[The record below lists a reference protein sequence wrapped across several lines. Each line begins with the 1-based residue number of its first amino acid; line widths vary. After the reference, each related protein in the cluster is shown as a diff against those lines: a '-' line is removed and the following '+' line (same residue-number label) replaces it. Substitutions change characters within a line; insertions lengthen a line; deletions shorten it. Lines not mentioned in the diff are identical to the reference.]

1 MRYTPVIENRTEQG
15 LYQEE
20 MEIKFCQC
28 DASHRLKLSEL
39 FRILTDMAD
48 SAFAF
53 RGMDHQFLMENRM
66 VFLITRFSVLV
77 NRMPVQTER
86 VRVATWEQQIER
98 AQFIRNFCVWDK
110 DGNTLIEVS
119 SGWILVDPVDRS
131 ILRPVQFEERFPGSL
146 RPAPLEK
153 SGAPDFVRLRLRETD
168 EGALRGDDRK
178 IVYSDIDGNGHVDN
192 ARYVDMAMDIL
203 PERLSCLS
211 PKYVQVAFNREAML
225 GESLQ
230 MFWKEDEG
238 KVTVK
243 GMAEGKDSFICM
255 IDFEQLK

>member
-1 MRYTPVIENRTEQG
+1 MKYTPTINNRTEEG

-20 MEIKFCQC
+20 MEVKFCQC

-66 VFLITRFSVLV
+66 VFLITRFSVQVL
-77 NRMPVQTER
+77 RMPVQTER
-86 VRVATWEQQIER
+86 IRVATWEQQIER

-110 DGNTLIEVS
+110 NGNPLIEAS

-131 ILRPVQFEERFPGSL
+131 ILRPVQFEEHFPGSL
-146 RPAPLEK
+146 RPQPEEK
-153 SGAPDFVRLRLRETD
+153 SGAPDFVRLRLRDSD
-168 EGALRGDDRK
+168 EGVLRGEDRK

-192 ARYVDMAMDIL
+192 ARYIDMAMDIL
-203 PERLSCLS
+203 PEQLTSL
-211 PKYVQVAFNREAML
+211 PPETVQVAFNREAML
-225 GESLQ
+225 GETLQ
-230 MFWKEDEG
+230 LFWKQDG
-238 KVTVK
+238 RKVTVK

-255 IDFEQLK
+255 IDFAEG

>member
-98 AQFIRNFCVWDK
+98 AQFIRNFCSKFLPAGYWSTRWTEASCV
-110 DGNTLIEVS
+110 
-119 SGWILVDPVDRS
+119 
-131 ILRPVQFEERFPGSL
+131 RFSL
-146 RPAPLEK
+146 KSVFRGVCAPPHWK
-153 SGAPDFVRLRLRETD
+153 
-168 EGALRGDDRK
+168 
-178 IVYSDIDGNGHVDN
+178 
-192 ARYVDMAMDIL
+192 
-203 PERLSCLS
+203 
-211 PKYVQVAFNREAML
+211 NREHRIL
-225 GESLQ
+225 YGC
-230 MFWKEDEG
+230 G
-238 KVTVK
+238 
-243 GMAEGKDSFICM
+243 
-255 IDFEQLK
+255 